1 MASLPLEQFQPR
13 ERAWSNILA
22 PLRKSFINLETSNYI
37 KQEEQLRTL
46 DAQIGKHLHFQS
58 NPLNA
63 LNHSPPGP
71 GTALGSSTRAR
82 RNPIPSF
89 NHSSILSYY
98 DKHNANRFH
107 WQERFA
113 YSSNRLTFS
122 SCECGRV
129 NSSPPGRAYGISG
142 PWAGRTL
149 SFKRLLT
156 HQTEDMPTAAQT
168 E

>member
-1 MASLPLEQFQPR
+1 MHATSFKKTTPAPVSLIDLLSINPR
-13 ERAWSNILA
+13 KR
-22 PLRKSFINLETSNYI
+22 TSTHLTT
-37 KQEEQLRTL
+37 LRTANHLEHRL
-46 DAQIGKHLHFQS
+46 D
-58 NPLNA
+58 PLNA
-63 LNHSPPGP
+63 FSHSPFGRYGKPD
-71 GTALGSSTRAR
+71 TTLGLTIGAR
-82 RNPIPSF
+82 PFSMPSL

-113 YSSNRLTFS
+113 SSSNRLTFS
-122 SCECGRV
+122 SRECGRV
-129 NSSPPGRAYGISG
+129 NSSPPGCAFGISG

-156 HQTEDMPTAAQT
+156 HQTEDMPTVAQT